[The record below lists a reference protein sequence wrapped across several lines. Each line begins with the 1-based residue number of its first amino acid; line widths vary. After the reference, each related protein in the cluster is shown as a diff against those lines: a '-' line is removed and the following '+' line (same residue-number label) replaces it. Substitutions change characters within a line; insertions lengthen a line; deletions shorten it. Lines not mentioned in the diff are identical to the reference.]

1 MVNIFKSLGY
11 SLLGLAVPGSLLIF
25 FIIYLYSFPGPD
37 SELTTFVGETMIV
50 SERLENLNRSFPEIA
65 SKFYR
70 FSWVLLTILSSLTLI
85 FSLAWSVGSHYLNID
100 APGKAKIYF
109 IHWAIFSAIYL
120 TIMLGVILYFT
131 QSSTWSVAGYI
142 NATGDT
148 IFIFSSIYFFLTYYC
163 GVLLGTARF
172 ARSSVLLA
180 NKLPGNL

>member
-1 MVNIFKSLGY
+1 
-11 SLLGLAVPGSLLIF
+11 
-25 FIIYLYSFPGPD
+25 
-37 SELTTFVGETMIV
+37 MIV

-142 NATGDT
+142 NATET
-148 IFIFSSIYFFLTYYC
+148 LYLFFLQFIFFLHIIVEYY
-163 GVLLGTARF
+163 
-172 ARSSVLLA
+172 
-180 NKLPGNL
+180 